1 MAAIA
6 DKNRLEAAMGPAR
19 SALRPISRHD
29 FQTYS
34 DLRAGCEH
42 AKYSLTMAS
51 KRRVSK
57 YTGLYLSIAG
67 KKLKCLATRHSSFL
81 GWVHATGEHVKEPSS
96 DWRRKAETTLILTN
110 LTK

>member
-6 DKNRLEAAMGPAR
+6 DKNRLEAVMGPAR

-34 DLRAGCEH
+34 DLHAGCEH

-67 KKLKCLATRHSSFL
+67 EKLATRHSSFL
-81 GWVHATGEHVKEPSS
+81 GWVHATEAHLKEPSS